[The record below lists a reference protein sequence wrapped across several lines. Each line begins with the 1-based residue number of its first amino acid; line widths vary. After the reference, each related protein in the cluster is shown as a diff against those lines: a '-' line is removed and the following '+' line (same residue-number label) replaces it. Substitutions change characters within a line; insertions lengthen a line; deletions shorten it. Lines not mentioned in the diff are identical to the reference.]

1 MKPKYKRER
10 RFKFWFNSLESL
22 SLSNALFFISTEMNI
37 QTVIGRPQIVR
48 FSSLQ
53 ILKLKLKESVH

>member
-37 QTVIGRPQIVR
+37 QTVIGRPQIVC
-48 FSSLQ
+48 FSSVQ